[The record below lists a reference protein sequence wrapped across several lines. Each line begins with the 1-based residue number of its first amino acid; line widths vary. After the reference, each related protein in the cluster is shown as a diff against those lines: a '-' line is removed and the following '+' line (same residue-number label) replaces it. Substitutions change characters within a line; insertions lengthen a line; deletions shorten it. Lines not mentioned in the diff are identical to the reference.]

1 MRDHSILG
9 ALMNKTST
17 HDKKAFLEGVDAA
30 AGEGGLLA
38 HLFAVRAN
46 GLFGTLTGSAQ
57 TDYLSGLLIGH
68 EVRSLS
74 KMYAADAEGILVVG
88 SEELAALYGTA
99 MTRLNLAYQHIDGA
113 IATINGM
120 WTLWSACLAH

>member
-1 MRDHSILG
+1 MAGEVFQVMRDHSILG

-17 HDKKAFLEGVDAA
+17 HDEKAFLEGVDAA
-30 AGEGGLLA
+30 AGEGSLLA

-46 GLFGTLTGSAQ
+46 GLFGTLTESAQ
-57 TDYLSGLLIGH
+57 TDYLSGLLIG
-68 EVRSLS
+68 
-74 KMYAADAEGILVVG
+74 AAYQKCT
-88 SEELAALYGTA
+88 LAALYDTA

-120 WTLWSACLAH
+120 WTLWSACLAP